1 MNEVV
6 SQLATR
12 AEATKDTG
20 GKWIR
25 SEGFEKF
32 VELMV
37 EEFIHINNLSPD
49 LSQKTKDH
57 FGVKTGK

>member
-1 MNEVV
+1 MNTLVT
-6 SQLATR
+6 QLAAK
-12 AEATKDTG
+12 AEATRDSG

-37 EEFIHINNLSPD
+37 EEFISVNKLSPD
-49 LSQKTKDH
+49 MSQQTREH
-57 FGVKTGK
+57 FGIK